1 MQPSPPSR
9 TGYQIPKKSSGNS
22 TFASTKTVT
31 SQEGETFNLKP
42 KYKITDQ
49 YSTFKNSSPEPKLK
63 VRYQQQKYNSTK
75 KVNQYE
81 QNKLTKEQQQLKIV
95 VNVSKQAPKV
105 ISTNHITFKHQ
116 NA

>member
-1 MQPSPPSR
+1 MKSLSKNNNYSSEKLFSKDINNNYSSILDLSDAILLSNNKPRENATIDIMQPSPPSR

-49 YSTFKNSSPEPKLK
+49 Y
-63 VRYQQQKYNSTK
+63 
-75 KVNQYE
+75 
-81 QNKLTKEQQQLKIV
+81 
-95 VNVSKQAPKV
+95 
-105 ISTNHITFKHQ
+105 
-116 NA
+116 